1 MKFGSGRINLLQQQ
15 TNREEFVAS
24 YDKLTT
30 QTLTSNYRNGVRFE
44 TLNIKL
50 SESDLLMY
58 NFDQAEWK
66 AEELPDNIVLSGL
79 YLDDIS
85 VDEIDFTLRPY
96 VLWCNMYSNEHTG
109 SLAQFTL
116 LVAEQKQYCFE
127 IKNHTCKITAILCP

>member
-96 VLWCNMYSNEHTG
+96 VL
-109 SLAQFTL
+109 
-116 LVAEQKQYCFE
+116 
-127 IKNHTCKITAILCP
+127 